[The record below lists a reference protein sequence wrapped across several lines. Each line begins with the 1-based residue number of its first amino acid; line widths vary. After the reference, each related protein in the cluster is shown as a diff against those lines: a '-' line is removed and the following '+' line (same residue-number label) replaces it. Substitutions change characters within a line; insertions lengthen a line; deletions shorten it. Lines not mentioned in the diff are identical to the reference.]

1 MKNSKQQIYE
11 PYFER
16 IGHKYQTPEGR
27 NIDGVTTILK
37 MELDL
42 WKYGAID
49 AARRGTAVHDLTEDF
64 DKGNLGESDIAN
76 ISTEIL
82 PYFNAYRQ
90 FKKDHRV
97 KILAIE
103 QRLYHPTYL
112 YAGTLDRIIKM
123 DGNPDELIL
132 DLKTGAEEKSYAM
145 QLAAYEELAHVS
157 MPLPKG
163 RRRGRLAL
171 YLRNNGTYAP
181 PKRYEDARDWP
192 NFLALYS
199 AHNVKINLGYR
210 KTKTTEE
217 Q

>member
-1 MKNSKQQIYE
+1 MKKRQIYE
-11 PYFER
+11 PDFEK
-16 IGHKYQTPEGR
+16 IGHIYQTPEGR
-27 NIDGVTTILK
+27 IIDSVTTILK
-37 MELDL
+37 AELNL
-42 WKYGAID
+42 WQFGATG
-49 AARRGTAVHDLTEDF
+49 AAERGTAVHDLTEDF
-64 DKGNLGESDIAN
+64 DKGNLHEFEIAN
-76 ISTEIL
+76 IPTEYL

-103 QRLYHPTYL
+103 QRLYHPTFL

-123 DGNPDELIL
+123 DGTPDELIL

-163 RRRGRLAL
+163 KRRGRAAL
-171 YLRNNGTYAP
+171 YLHNDGTYAP
-181 PKRYEDARDWP
+181 LKIYDDPHDWP